1 MILSHVPPADQNDLV
16 VRRMQTEDLPAALEL
31 QSQSYPEFLV
41 ESEQAFASRLDV
53 AAPYCLVA
61 LLDGALAGYL
71 LAHGWPR
78 QSPPAVGEIL
88 SRTAASEVL
97 FIHDLAV
104 GPAGRG
110 MGIGRKLVQSAFEM
124 AGRNGLQLAQLIAVE
139 GAATYW
145 ENQGFTY
152 AFTNPPLTN
161 KVAKY
166 GSKARWMERQFAS
179 PCGSAK

>member
-1 MILSHVPPADQNDLV
+1 MIVSNEPRADQTGLV
-16 VRRMQTEDLPAALEL
+16 LRRMQTEDLPAALEL
-31 QSQSYPEFLV
+31 QSQSYPDFLV

-61 LLDGALAGYL
+61 LLDGALVGYL

-78 QSPPAVGEIL
+78 KSPPAVGEIL

-97 FIHDLAV
+97 FIHDLSV

-110 MGIGRKLVQSAFEM
+110 LGIGRKLVESAVEI
-124 AGRNGLQLAQLIAVE
+124 AARDGLRVAELIAVE

-145 ENQGFTY
+145 ESLGFRY
-152 AFTNPPLTN
+152 AFTNSSLTK

-166 GSKARWMERQFAS
+166 GPAARWMER
-179 PCGSAK
+179 